1 MSKNL
6 QVKKNL
12 VLIEKLFDYLTDK
25 NKVSKGGYS
34 YVVFS
39 KEDEALNRENEK
51 LIEPLLQEGK
61 KVIKATET
69 GNVNK
74 PWAFINI

>member
-12 VLIEKLFDYLTDK
+12 ILIEKLFDYLAAKKKT
-25 NKVSKGGYS
+25 SKGGYS

-39 KEDEALNRENEK
+39 KEDKALNKENEK
-51 LIEPLLQEGK
+51 LIAPLLKEGK

-69 GNVNK
+69 GDKNN
-74 PWAFINI
+74 PWQFIYS

>member
-12 VLIEKLFDYLTDK
+12 ALIEKLFDYLATK
-25 NKVSKGGYS
+25 KKMSKGGHS

-39 KEDEALNRENEK
+39 KGDNALNKENEK
-51 LIEPLLQEGK
+51 LIEPLLKEGK

-69 GNVNK
+69 GNVK
-74 PWAFINI
+74 SPWSFSQI